1 MELWLLD
8 AISLVALHGSVFK
21 IKGTSEATA
30 KSWQK
35 RVFYISA
42 ELFPKGINVCE
53 KFLTCTKLAIHVCCG
68 KYSFRILIIIF
79 IEVIFFLSP

>member
-42 ELFPKGINVCE
+42 ELFPKGINV
-53 KFLTCTKLAIHVCCG
+53 L
-68 KYSFRILIIIF
+68 R
-79 IEVIFFLSP
+79 EVSDLYEVSDSCMLWQVQL